1 MKKTISKKEIEHIS
15 LLANLPLKNSEV
27 EKFAR
32 QLSEVIDY
40 NISLLEKIKTENV
53 LPTAH
58 VTGASNIR
66 RADETQPGLSP
77 QEALQNTKSKHNGFF
92 KVKPILPRG

>member
-1 MKKTISKKEIEHIS
+1 MSDLDLEQVKKIAQ
-15 LLANLPLKNSEV
+15 LANLELVEAEL
-27 EKFAR
+27 EKFTK

-66 RADETQPGLSP
+66 RADETQPGLSQ